1 MRVFLVH
8 HGQALDPTVESI
20 RPLSPDGHRVTDAL
34 ARRAAALGVRPAHV
48 WHSGKLRAKQT
59 AELYW
64 RHCNALAEFKAV
76 RGLQPSDDPSLVP
89 LLLKESLGADVMLV
103 GHYPHLPAVFHLLC
117 DEGADAAK
125 SPGAA
130 LRHFPQNGMVALES
144 TPDARGWVE
153 AFRLSP
159 ADVAL

>member
-1 MRVFLVH
+1 MRVYLVH
-8 HGQALDPTVESI
+8 HGQALDPTVEST
-20 RPLSPDGHRVTDAL
+20 RPLSPEGHRITDAL
-34 ARRAAALGVRPAHV
+34 ARRAAALEVRPAHV

-103 GHYPHLPAVFHLLC
+103 GHYPHLPSVFHLLC
-117 DEGADAAK
+117 EEEINASRSAGAV
-125 SPGAA
+125 P
-130 LRHFPQNGMVALES
+130 RVFPQNGMVALES
-144 TPDARGWVE
+144 TADPGRWVE

-159 ADVAL
+159 ADVAP